1 MKKIFAL
8 TLLALLVLPAATTLA
23 QTANQSYVFPPN
35 SVEKVGGTDTVMKPT
50 AIFGAA
56 IGLGLIVL
64 GAGKGIGNIGGHAVE
79 SIARQP
85 EAGGRIFTTMIIS
98 CALIEG
104 ATLFAIVVCLLG
116 VL

>member
-1 MKKIFAL
+1 MKKIIAL
-8 TLLALLVLPAATTLA
+8 TLLALLVLPAAATLA
-23 QTANQSYVFPPN
+23 QTPHQTYVFPP
-35 SVEKVGGTDTVMKPT
+35 STVENVGSAPTVLKPT
-50 AIFGAA
+50 AVFGAA